1 MFQTTNQFILYTH
14 PDIFDVSKPRHAA
27 SCRVMPPVALVASR
41 LTRLTHLVA
50 MRLFFST
57 SVMRRHKSCP
67 GVGQTAV
74 WDGNLEPNT
83 AKSLEFGAKTHGFL
97 EMFPETNPLK
107 NMSVFHGILMVFF
120 VQTTWFHKRSRWKR
134 FGKNGN
140 VYQFTKDTGVHWD
153 FASSNQWICSN
164 PQS

>member
-120 VQTTWFHKRSRWKR
+120 RPNNMVSQKEQMETLWKR
-134 FGKNGN
+134 WECLP
-140 VYQFTKDTGVHWD
+140 VYQRYGSTLGFCL
-153 FASSNQWICSN
+153 F
-164 PQS
+164 